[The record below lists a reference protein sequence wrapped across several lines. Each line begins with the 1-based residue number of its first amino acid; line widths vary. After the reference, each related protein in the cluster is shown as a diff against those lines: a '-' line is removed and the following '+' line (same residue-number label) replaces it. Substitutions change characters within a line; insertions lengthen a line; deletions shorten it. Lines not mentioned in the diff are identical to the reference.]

1 MASVETAAAQ
11 LERALGIAWRYLNRR
26 DRTISEM
33 RQHLEKRGVE
43 TEAAEQAIAELAE
56 GGYLDDARFAQHFAE
71 DRRTLDAWGSERI
84 SRRLQELGVE
94 RELVETT
101 VGDRAAEDEIGAAV
115 ALLNARRPGP
125 MSDPR
130 EHQRALGLLVRR
142 GYDIEVAG
150 DAIRAYRRDEQESEA

>member
-1 MASVETAAAQ
+1 VASVETAAAQ
-11 LERALGIAWRYLNRR
+11 LEQALGIAWRYLNRR
-26 DRTISEM
+26 DRTVSEM

-43 TEAAEQAIAELAE
+43 TDAAEQAVSELAE

-84 SRRLQELGVE
+84 SRRLRELGVE
-94 RELVETT
+94 RELVEAA
-101 VGDRAAEDEIGAAV
+101 VEGRDAEDEREAAV
-115 ALLNARRPGP
+115 GLLRARRPGP

-130 EHQRALGLLVRR
+130 ERQRALGLLVRR

-150 DAIRAYRRDEQESEA
+150 DAIRAYRRESE